1 MVVDNGILK
10 IITKECC
17 RSLSFD
23 DERQQ
28 FTFPFRS
35 ALPDHWIVIRKRVHH
50 IDPCFHLDSFN
61 NELHRLAC
69 LSELSIELP
78 INEICDK
85 DLMQGEMLRI
95 SLAQGYAPVIILI
108 KMKNK
113 GVIVNLTINQKHLYD
128 NLDTLIDWQNND
140 LIHGIGI
147 SLADSSDARLIPA
160 IKQLKNVVMHVI
172 DGCFTAI
179 DLDRLADNN
188 INLLILG
195 YKIKGRGVEYYN
207 KHKDEIET
215 NIKYLSEHLLE
226 YKNRYNGF
234 AFDNLSTEHLDLKS
248 KVSKDVW
255 DAHYMGEEG
264 AYTFF
269 VSLVDNTYAIS
280 SMETENVFPI
290 RENDTLDTIF
300 KHIRKV
306 AGHDK

>member
-1 MVVDNGILK
+1 MKLLAKYQNGNYTVRL
-10 IITKECC
+10 
-17 RSLSFD
+17 FD
-23 DERQQ
+23 DG
-28 FTFPFRS
+28 TK
-35 ALPDHWIVIRKRVHH
+35 IRMNNLDNLTPAFAESMDVTITEKCSGTAESPICKYCYLNCNETKPHGDLTNPIFDTVHAGT
-50 IDPCFHLDSFN
+50 
-61 NELHRLAC
+61 EMA
-69 LSELSIELP
+69 
-78 INEICDK
+78 INANDMTHPGLK
-85 DLMQGEMLRI
+85 DF
-95 SLAQGYAPVIILI
+95 LI
-108 KMKNK
+108 MMKDK

-128 NLDTLIDWQNND
+128 NLETLINWQNND

-195 YKIKGRGVEYYN
+195 YKIKGRGVEHYN
-207 KHKDEIET
+207 RHKDEIEA
-215 NIKYLSEHLLE
+215 NIKYLSEHLLD

-248 KVSKDVW
+248 KVSKDTW
-255 DAHYMGEEG
+255 DSHYMGEEG
-264 AYTFF
+264 AYTMFLD
-269 VSLVDNTYAIS
+269 VVNNTYAIS
-280 SMETENVFPI
+280 SMETKNVFPLK
-290 RENDTLDTIF
+290 DTDTVDTIF